1 VRQYQKLFDIEN
13 VHPKFTQGHC
23 ARSCARRSSAK
34 SGARG
39 LRAMMEI
46 ITVEL
51 MYEISS
57 QSNIKEAI
65 ISEEV

>member
-1 VRQYQKLFDIEN
+1 
-13 VHPKFTQGHC
+13 
-23 ARSCARRSSAK
+23 
-34 SGARG
+34 
-39 LRAMMEI
+39 MMEI